1 MSLINQV
8 LRDLDQRHASAV
20 AVPAAVR
27 APARAVGS
35 RRGRNLAWGAL
46 AVAALAMGVGA
57 VSLNSAS
64 RAVAPAALPAAPA
77 ATPLV
82 AAGAPAASAA
92 SIRTPIVIAKAEP
105 TIAKTPDAAPAPLL
119 AVAPMAAPVA
129 SAANVPTPAPVGE
142 ARIEKRAPARTA
154 HERAEANYQ
163 RGAAAHQQSQ
173 LADAET
179 AYAAALREEAGYAPA
194 RQALSGLLI
203 AQGLGDEAKVLL
215 SDGLALAPRE
225 PGLAM
230 MLARLLAEHGE
241 LQRAADVLQAAAVNS
256 PSPEDCAFH
265 AAILQRL
272 NRHAEAAVM
281 FAAALRVMPNNG
293 VWWMGLG
300 MSLAADARN
309 GDARE
314 AFSRARASGG
324 LTPELA
330 SYIDQR
336 LRQLL

>member
-1 MSLINQV
+1 AAARPRRRARHGGFSDSPLRLAEVVVAMSLINQV

-64 RAVAPAALPAAPA
+64 RAVAPAALPAAAA
-77 ATPLV
+77 ATPL
-82 AAGAPAASAA
+82 AA
-92 SIRTPIVIAKAEP
+92 
-105 TIAKTPDAAPAPLL
+105 
-119 AVAPMAAPVA
+119 
-129 SAANVPTPAPVGE
+129 
-142 ARIEKRAPARTA
+142 
-154 HERAEANYQ
+154 
-163 RGAAAHQQSQ
+163 
-173 LADAET
+173 
-179 AYAAALREEAGYAPA
+179 AAALREEAGYAPA

-203 AQGLGDEAKVLL
+203 AQGRGDEAKALL

-300 MSLAADARN
+300 
-309 GDARE
+309 
-314 AFSRARASGG
+314 
-324 LTPELA
+324 
-330 SYIDQR
+330 
-336 LRQLL
+336 